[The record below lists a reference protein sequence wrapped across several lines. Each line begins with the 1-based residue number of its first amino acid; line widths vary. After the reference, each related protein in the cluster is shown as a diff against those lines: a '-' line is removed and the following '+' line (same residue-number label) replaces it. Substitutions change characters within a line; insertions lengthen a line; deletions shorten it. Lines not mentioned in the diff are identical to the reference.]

1 MRQNGNKIWHIK
13 YKRSLK
19 LAAAMLAVSLA
30 FPMAAQAKAWDFEN
44 GSYVDAS
51 GTPIEGAVAK
61 GITVTKYKNRAN
73 RENGI
78 DWGKV
83 AADGVGFAMIRIGY
97 YKDKDPYFD
106 RNITEAAAHG
116 IKRGLF
122 FCDHFAVFDRAITSG
137 ITHHI
142 CIIFFCKC
150 IIIF

>member
-61 GITVTKYKNRAN
+61 GITVTKYQNRAN

-97 YKDKDPYFD
+97 YGSSSSWYKNRCFLLYTGVGCTDGSRRSRICAPGYQGF
-106 RNITEAAAHG
+106 
-116 IKRGLF
+116 
-122 FCDHFAVFDRAITSG
+122 SG
-137 ITHHI
+137 ILSG
-142 CIIFFCKC
+142 CL
-150 IIIF
+150 